1 MKKTIL
7 LFATITL
14 IVGNSF
20 AQNSKK
26 SYLSADRDSAKQKD
40 EIKTIFG
47 NKKISNGG
55 YGAFTIG
62 YSLIDEKD
70 AFITGGRGAW
80 IIGHSF
86 AIGLGGYG
94 FGNDLY
100 LDNVTSSQE
109 YSINGGY
116 GGLILEPIVLPK
128 FPFHLSFPILLGAG
142 GAEYIKSTYR
152 DEFDPDVNVEDS
164 DAFLVAEPG
173 VELEMNLIKWI
184 RLSVGA
190 SYRFTSDIHLAE
202 KKHDVL
208 NGYNLGVTLKFGK
221 F

>member
-7 LFATITL
+7 SLVAVAML
-14 IVGNSF
+14 AGVSF
-20 AQNSKK
+20 AQDTKNETSKN
-26 SYLSADRDSAKQKD
+26 DDG
-40 EIKTIFG
+40 IKTIFG
-47 NKKISNGG
+47 NKKISHGG

-62 YSLIDEKD
+62 YSQIDEKD

-100 LDNVTSSQE
+100 VDNAIGSNE
-109 YSINGGY
+109 YSLDGGY

-128 FPFHLSFPILLGAG
+128 FPIHLSFPVLLGAG
-142 GAEYIKSTYR
+142 GVAYVNTTYW
-152 DEFDPDVNVEDS
+152 DEFDPERDIEDS

-173 VELEMNLIKWI
+173 VELEMNLIKYV
-184 RLSVGA
+184 RLALGA
-190 SYRFTSDIHLAE
+190 SYRFTSDVQISG